1 MNTKD
6 LHDALTGYLDRVP
19 LVEMVGWSVCVDLA
33 KLDVSGSAY
42 RVLGHL
48 IEHVAAQDQLP
59 ALIAAVQKHY
69 PRAPQPV
76 VVPWREA
83 VALRDALA
91 ARWPTVPEALCIA
104 GQLVRR
110 DALPSGAHLSANELW
125 FYAIVEACKHDRF
138 DAFVALA
145 AREPV

>member
-1 MNTKD
+1 MAT
-6 LHDALTGYLDRVP
+6 
-19 LVEMVGWSVCVDLA
+19 S
-33 KLDVSGSAY
+33 
-42 RVLGHL
+42 
-48 IEHVAAQDQLP
+48 
-59 ALIAAVQKHY
+59 VQKHY

-125 FYAIVEACKHDRF
+125 FYAIVEACKHGRF